1 MTREPLR
8 TRPGGE
14 PAGLERVERP
24 RRRAVLG
31 TTGGWNVSD
40 RADRVARQND
50 LARLDARIAQLRRGT
65 HPQASETPLPA
76 WALTQRSGQPADPRP
91 ASSQVWNLRPRTPRP
106 APRARPRPHHL
117 VPRIPLWPRL
127 AAAHPASPP
136 AGDPTVKLCTRPPS
150 GWRCRRGLHVDGLC
164 ALVPTVWNLPARPW
178 RYAKVAAR

>member
-1 MTREPLR
+1 MLREQLR
-8 TRPGGE
+8 TRLAGE
-14 PAGLERVERP
+14 LAQLERVERP
-24 RRRAVLG
+24 RFLAVLG
-31 TTGGWNVSD
+31 TTDGWNVAD
-40 RADRVARQND
+40 RADRVAREND
-50 LARLDARIAQLRRGT
+50 LARLDARISQLRRGT
-65 HPQASETPLPA
+65 HPQASKTPLPA
-76 WALTQRSGQPADPRP
+76 GALTQRSGSPADPRP

-106 APRARPRPHHL
+106 APRAWPRPHHL

-150 GWRCRRGLHVDGLC
+150 GWRCRRGLHVDGPC